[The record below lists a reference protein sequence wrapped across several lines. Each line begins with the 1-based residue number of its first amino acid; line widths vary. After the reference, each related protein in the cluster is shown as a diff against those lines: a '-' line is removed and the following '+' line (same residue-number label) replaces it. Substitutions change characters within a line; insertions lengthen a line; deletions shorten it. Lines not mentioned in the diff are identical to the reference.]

1 MLRSI
6 TLLERLSRAARGE
19 ASRTLREDRP
29 AVLRSVLRNLAN
41 ILNTRVGSAAA
52 QPDLGVPS
60 PHELMQ
66 GFPGTVD
73 DARKAIKSCIVTY
86 EPRLTN
92 VVVTSLVDEAGTLAI
107 RFQVTAQLAGG
118 TTRDPVSFRTAVT
131 PDGILRIQDG

>member
-29 AVLRSVLRNLAN
+29 AVLRSVLLNLAN

-66 GFPGTVD
+66 GYPGTVD
-73 DARKAIKSCIVTY
+73 DARKAIKACIVTY

-92 VVVTSLVDEAGTLAI
+92 VVVTSLVDETGTLAI

>member
-6 TLLERLSRAARGE
+6 TLLERLTLAAQGKGV
-19 ASRTLREDRP
+19 RTLREDRA
-29 AVLRSVLRNLAN
+29 AVLRSVLGNLGHL
-41 ILNTRVGSAAA
+41 LNTRQGSAAA

-66 GFPGTVD
+66 GFPETLD
-73 DARKAIKSCIVTY
+73 DARRAIKTCITMY

-92 VVVTSLVDEAGTLAI
+92 VVVTHLVDETSDLVI
-107 RFQVTAQLAGG
+107 RFQVSAQLAGG